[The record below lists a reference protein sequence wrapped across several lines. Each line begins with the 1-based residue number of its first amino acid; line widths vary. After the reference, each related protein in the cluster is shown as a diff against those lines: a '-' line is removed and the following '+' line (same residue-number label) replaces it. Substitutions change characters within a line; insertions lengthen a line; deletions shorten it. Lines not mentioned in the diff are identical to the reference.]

1 MGRKPKSQNE
11 VDDYKTK
18 ILDTTL
24 KLISEGG
31 YEAFSIRKLG
41 PTLGIAPKTVYN
53 YFSSKDEIYLHILTR
68 GFELL
73 YEDIHR
79 SVQPETDPLK
89 KLESLAR
96 AFASFGF
103 EKPNYYDL
111 MFTWHVPKFNDFKG
125 TELEPLAFRELQTAM
140 KSFNLLRDIL
150 KEIAI
155 RYGSIPK
162 NDAQTYAIQLFA
174 TIHGIVALRNNTL
187 INYLHENPDKVV
199 DALLEGILVP
209 LRPVE

>member
-11 VDDYKTK
+11 VDDFRTK

-31 YEAFSIRKLG
+31 YEAFTIRKLG

-53 YFSSKDEIYLHILTR
+53 YFSSKDEIYLHILTH

-73 YEDIHR
+73 YEVIQR
-79 SVQPETDPLK
+79 SVEAETDPLK

-96 AFASFGF
+96 AFACFGF

-125 TELEPLAFRELQTAM
+125 TELEALAYRELQTAM
-140 KSFNLLRDIL
+140 KSFNLLCEIVEDI
-150 KEIAI
+150 AN
-155 RYGSIPK
+155 RYSSVPQ
-162 NDAQTYAIQLFA
+162 NDSLTYAIQLFA
-174 TIHGIVALRNNTL
+174 AIHGIVALRNNSL
-187 INYLHENPDKVV
+187 LNYLHENPDKVV

-209 LRPVE
+209 LRPVR